1 MLETDIFIAGAG
13 LAGSIAALSFSKTG
27 RNVVITDPFSHSDN
41 AQLDYRTT
49 AYLQPSK
56 LFLER
61 LGVWETIEDSAMP
74 LEIMKIID
82 ASEAQNGDK
91 IKSQKEFNSAEI
103 SDSPFGWNVKNSLMR
118 AELKR
123 LIDRQSNCELIDAT
137 SAIDFT
143 SRDTAAFV
151 KLSSGNTVKAKLV
164 IAADGRNSILR
175 EKAGIST
182 KTHRFGQKALAFAVT
197 HPLAH
202 QNIST
207 EIHNSGGPFTLV
219 PLPDFDGKPSSAIVW
234 MESGEKAKNLMQMEA
249 REFEREMTARSCN
262 ILGPLKLASK
272 RSLWPI
278 ISQIADRLCSKR
290 LALIGETAHVV
301 PPIGAQGLNMS
312 LADIKLLSDLD
323 KKYPN
328 DLGEIHTL
336 NEYQKHRIVDIRRRV
351 VGVSALNKISI
362 SDNKLV
368 QNIRAFGLEN
378 FFQLP
383 AIKNNIMKLGM
394 GNGSI

>member
-13 LAGSIAALSFSKTG
+13 LSGSIAALSFSKTG
-27 RNVVITDPFSHSDN
+27 RNVVIADPFSHSDN

-56 LFLER
+56 LFLET

-82 ASEAQNGDK
+82 ASGAQNGNK

-175 EKAGIST
+175 EKVGIST
-182 KTHRFGQKALAFAVT
+182 KTHRFGQKAFC
-197 HPLAH
+197 P
-202 QNIST
+202 
-207 EIHNSGGPFTLV
+207 
-219 PLPDFDGKPSSAIVW
+219 
-234 MESGEKAKNLMQMEA
+234 NL
-249 REFEREMTARSCN
+249 
-262 ILGPLKLASK
+262 
-272 RSLWPI
+272 
-278 ISQIADRLCSKR
+278 
-290 LALIGETAHVV
+290 
-301 PPIGAQGLNMS
+301 
-312 LADIKLLSDLD
+312 
-323 KKYPN
+323 
-328 DLGEIHTL
+328 
-336 NEYQKHRIVDIRRRV
+336 
-351 VGVSALNKISI
+351 
-362 SDNKLV
+362 
-368 QNIRAFGLEN
+368 
-378 FFQLP
+378 
-383 AIKNNIMKLGM
+383 
-394 GNGSI
+394 

>member
-1 MLETDIFIAGAG
+1 
-13 LAGSIAALSFSKTG
+13 
-27 RNVVITDPFSHSDN
+27 
-41 AQLDYRTT
+41 
-49 AYLQPSK
+49 
-56 LFLER
+56 
-61 LGVWETIEDSAMP
+61 
-74 LEIMKIID
+74 
-82 ASEAQNGDK
+82 
-91 IKSQKEFNSAEI
+91 
-103 SDSPFGWNVKNSLMR
+103 
-118 AELKR
+118 
-123 LIDRQSNCELIDAT
+123 
-137 SAIDFT
+137 
-143 SRDTAAFV
+143 
-151 KLSSGNTVKAKLV
+151 
-164 IAADGRNSILR
+164 
-175 EKAGIST
+175 
-182 KTHRFGQKALAFAVT
+182 
-197 HPLAH
+197 
-202 QNIST
+202 
-207 EIHNSGGPFTLV
+207 
-219 PLPDFDGKPSSAIVW
+219 

-249 REFEREMTARSCN
+249 KEFEREMTARSCN

-312 LADIKLLSDLD
+312 LADIKLLNDLD
-323 KKYPN
+323 QKYPN

>member
-27 RNVVITDPFSHSDN
+27 RNVVIVDPFSHRDN

-249 REFEREMTARSCN
+249 KEFEREMTARSCN

-290 LALIGETAHVV
+290 LALVGETAHVV

-312 LADIKLLSDLD
+312 LADIKLLNDLD
-323 KKYPN
+323 QKYPN
-328 DLGEIHTL
+328 DFGEIHTL

-394 GNGSI
+394 GNGSV